1 MLFIFH
7 GWKIL
12 DSVTP
17 PYSYYHVLDSNLLGR
32 VKIHV
37 QRWINL
43 HVSSISH
50 LITN

>member
-12 DSVTP
+12 DDVTS
-17 PYSYYHVLDSNLLGR
+17 PYSYCYALDLNLLGR